1 MGGYGERKLP
11 TTTSSASDP
20 DDQPNSAAWVML
32 RPPLTT
38 ATSPLISLRRPTMIP
53 PKREKL
59 CPCPSQVKVL
69 AVAFGTLTG
78 IVSTDM
84 GGLEMN
90 A

>member
-1 MGGYGERKLP
+1 
-11 TTTSSASDP
+11 
-20 DDQPNSAAWVML
+20 ML
-32 RPPLTT
+32 RPPLTDALPPLAVFSRPPPTT
-38 ATSPLISLRRPTMIP
+38 AKSPLISLRRPTMIP